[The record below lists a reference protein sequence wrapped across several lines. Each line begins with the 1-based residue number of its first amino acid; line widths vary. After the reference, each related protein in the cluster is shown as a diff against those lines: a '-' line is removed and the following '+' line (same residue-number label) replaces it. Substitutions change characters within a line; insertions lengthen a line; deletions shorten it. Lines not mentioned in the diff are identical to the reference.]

1 MKELYLWFYCLPIV
15 DAAFL
20 VLLATGI
27 FLFLCRK
34 YYNRFWW
41 RPAMACLLVLWLVT
55 ILWATVESRAPVS
68 SGTEISL
75 VPFASYAAVLRGG
88 NPELLREN
96 LMNLFLF
103 YPVGL
108 LLAALLPGRWNRR
121 GKLLLILL
129 VCCFLSI
136 GIELAQYR
144 LSLGLAETDD
154 VLHNALGGAVGVMA
168 IHISEK
174 QRIAKDS

>member
-1 MKELYLWFYCLPIV
+1 MKEIYLWFYCLPIV

-20 VLLATGI
+20 VLLITGI

-34 YYNRFWW
+34 FYTRFWW

-55 ILWATVESRAPVS
+55 ILWTTVGGRGPAS

-75 VPFASYAAVLRGG
+75 VPFASYAAVLQGR

-121 GKLLLILL
+121 GKLLLVLF
-129 VCCFLSI
+129 VCCFLSV
-136 GIELAQYR
+136 GIELTQY
-144 LSLGLAETDD
+144 LFSLGLAETDD

>member
-1 MKELYLWFYCLPIV
+1 
-15 DAAFL
+15 
-20 VLLATGI
+20 
-27 FLFLCRK
+27 
-34 YYNRFWW
+34 
-41 RPAMACLLVLWLVT
+41 MACLLVLWLVT

-68 SGTEISL
+68 SGTRISL
-75 VPFASYAAVLRGG
+75 VPFASYATVLRGG

-108 LLAALLPGRWNRR
+108 LLAGLLPGSWNHRR
-121 GKLLLILL
+121 KLLLILL

-154 VLHNALGGAVGVMA
+154 VLHNALGGAVGVMV
-168 IHISEK
+168 IRIVEK
-174 QRIAKDS
+174 QSASFFAD